1 MKPKVGIW
9 IDHGKAV
16 IVTATLAGVTT
27 KTLESEA
34 GPHARYSGRA
44 AYPDAD
50 GPQTGTGERKGGGGE
65 KKYENRYGEH
75 LDRYFDEVI
84 DQIGQPMALFIFGPG
99 EAKGQLQK
107 RLSHSKALSEVVVSS
122 ETTDKLT
129 DHQIVAKVK
138 DHFGIDR

>member
-1 MKPKVGIW
+1 M
-9 IDHGKAV
+9 
-16 IVTATLAGVTT
+16 
-27 KTLESEA
+27 
-34 GPHARYSGRA
+34 
-44 AYPDAD
+44 
-50 GPQTGTGERKGGGGE
+50 
-65 KKYENRYGEH
+65 NRYGEH

-107 RLSHSKALSEVVVSS
+107 RLSHSKALSEIVVSS